1 MVEAV
6 PAVVEIHK
14 CREVP
19 ALTVGPML
27 PRYLSRVFLQ
37 LAARSLL
44 PQIHPHRPGWLLG
57 WALRAHPPD
66 GLATPA
72 LLGPHARS
80 PSAANL
86 NSPNATRPC
95 ICQRW
100 NR

>member
-1 MVEAV
+1 MVEAVPAVVEAV

-44 PQIHPHRPGWLLG
+44 PQLHPHRPGWLLG
-57 WALRAHPPD
+57 WALRAHPPY
-66 GLATPA
+66 GLA
-72 LLGPHARS
+72 
-80 PSAANL
+80 
-86 NSPNATRPC
+86 
-95 ICQRW
+95 
-100 NR
+100 